1 MSNSKINAE
10 RIHQAFQGKN
20 KEETILDIVIT
31 NDLNQRLEIANTY
44 EELYKTSLYE
54 DI

>member
-20 KEETILDIVIT
+20 KEETILDIVIFNVNYYFIT
-31 NDLNQRLEIANTY
+31 MEIPN
-44 EELYKTSLYE
+44 KKN
-54 DI
+54 